1 MLNTRDLE
9 ERWLKYKIKSYIPHA
24 TIILSLVVILIMI
37 SIFTN
42 SNKEEKKITSSSQII
57 NKKQIEN
64 IKTVVTKV
72 AEKTL
77 PKKEIV
83 QIKEIVVEEVPKS
96 IAVISKKNTLKS
108 NETTLKLTP
117 SLDFM
122 KKMQHSSLPYYQ
134 DNTQV
139 QQEVQNSPPTYTSQP
154 IEEIQE
160 LDVAVEENIQTPTIE
175 IKTNKISITRKNS
188 EDDIRHVIK
197 RFKKNNNPALSLFV
211 AKKYYELGEYH
222 KAYNYALITNEIDR
236 EIDASWLIF
245 AKSLVKLNQK
255 EMAIKTL
262 KKYIEDSSSSS
273 AKILHEEIISGK
285 FK

>member
-24 TIILSLVVILIMI
+24 TITVSLVIIVVTI
-37 SIFTN
+37 SIFFT
-42 SNKEEKKITSSSQII
+42 SSEEKSIDLREETKTIKDVKQEGETVIKVAKVTPAIEQNTQVIKILPEKVSSTPVET
-57 NKKQIEN
+57 KKQPSLN
-64 IKTVVTKV
+64 N
-72 AEKTL
+72 
-77 PKKEIV
+77 
-83 QIKEIVVEEVPKS
+83 S
-96 IAVISKKNTLKS
+96 DDIS
-108 NETTLKLTP
+108 LKLTP

-134 DNTQV
+134 NEIPAETKVNSNAPIYSSQIV
-139 QQEVQNSPPTYTSQP
+139 EEV
-154 IEEIQE
+154 QE
-160 LDVAVEENIQTPTIE
+160 LDIEENTETVTTEEEKPE
-175 IKTNKISITRKNS
+175 RISIQRRDAS
-188 EDDIRHVIK
+188 DDIRHIIK
-197 RFKKNNNPALSLFV
+197 RFKKNNNPALSLFI

-236 EIDASWLIF
+236 DIDASWIIF

-262 KKYIEDSSSSS
+262 KQYMETSHSSS
-273 AKILHEEIISGK
+273 AKILLDEIISGK

>member
-24 TIILSLVVILIMI
+24 TIAVSLLIIVVTI
-37 SIFTN
+37 SIFFN
-42 SNKEEKKITSSSQII
+42 ANEEKDIDFQKETET
-57 NKKQIEN
+57 KKHVKQEVTTV
-64 IKTVVTKV
+64 IKAAKTMPAVEQSTQAIKV
-72 AEKTL
+72 Q
-77 PKKEIV
+77 PKKVSNTTIAT
-83 QIKEIVVEEVPKS
+83 KEQNS
-96 IAVISKKNTLKS
+96 LNNNDDIS
-108 NETTLKLTP
+108 LKLTP

-134 DNTQV
+134 NEIPAETNV
-139 QQEVQNSPPTYTSQP
+139 NSNAPIHTSQI
-154 IEEIQE
+154 IEEVQE
-160 LDVAVEENIQTPTIE
+160 LDIEENTETATIE
-175 IKTNKISITRKNS
+175 EEKPKKISIQRRDAS
-188 EDDIRHVIK
+188 DDIRHIIK
-197 RFKKNNNPALSLFV
+197 RFKKNNNPALSLFI

-236 EIDASWLIF
+236 DIDASWIIF

-262 KKYIEDSSSSS
+262 KQYIETSHSSS
-273 AKILHEEIISGK
+273 AKILLDEILSGK

>member
-24 TIILSLVVILIMI
+24 TITVSLVIIVVTI
-37 SIFTN
+37 SIFFT
-42 SNKEEKKITSSSQII
+42 SSEEKSIDLREETKTIKDVKQEGETVIKVAKVTPAIEQNTQVIKILPEKVSSTPVET
-57 NKKQIEN
+57 KKQPSLN
-64 IKTVVTKV
+64 N
-72 AEKTL
+72 
-77 PKKEIV
+77 
-83 QIKEIVVEEVPKS
+83 S
-96 IAVISKKNTLKS
+96 DDIS
-108 NETTLKLTP
+108 LKLTP

-134 DNTQV
+134 NEIPAETKVNSNAPIYSSQIV
-139 QQEVQNSPPTYTSQP
+139 EEV
-154 IEEIQE
+154 QE
-160 LDVAVEENIQTPTIE
+160 LDIEEKIE
-175 IKTNKISITRKNS
+175 TVTTEEEKPERISIQRRDAS
-188 EDDIRHVIK
+188 DDIRHIIK
-197 RFKKNNNPALSLFV
+197 RFKKNNNPALSLFI

-236 EIDASWLIF
+236 DIDASWIIF

-262 KKYIEDSSSSS
+262 KQYMETSHSSS
-273 AKILHEEIISGK
+273 AKILLDEIISGK

>member
-9 ERWLKYKIKSYIPHA
+9 ERWLKYKVKSYIPHA
-24 TIILSLVVILIMI
+24 IITISLTVIVIVI
-37 SIFTN
+37 STVFN
-42 SNKEEKKITSSSQII
+42 STKEKKETIATPKVKIE
-57 NKKQIEN
+57 KKLE
-64 IKTVVTKV
+64 KDETVVVQV
-72 AEKTL
+72 AKIAPVE
-77 PKKEIV
+77 KEIIQV
-83 QIKEIVVEEVPKS
+83 KKIDIQERPK
-96 IAVISKKNTLKS
+96 IIQTTSKS
-108 NETTLKLTP
+108 DDETLKLTP

-134 DNTQV
+134 EEVIT
-139 QQEVQNSPPTYTSQP
+139 QQEVNNNTQ
-154 IEEIQE
+154 IVEEVQE
-160 LDVAVEENIQTPTIE
+160 LDIDENTQTAVIE
-175 IKTNKISITRKNS
+175 VESKKISIKRRDS
-188 EDDIRHVIK
+188 QDDIRHIIK

-236 EIDASWLIF
+236 DIEASWIIF

-262 KKYIEDSSSSS
+262 QKYIENSHSSN
-273 AKILHEEIISGK
+273 AKILLDEILAGK